1 MQKTLRW
8 YGLLLL
14 TLLCTVWR
22 AEAQVLTEDFN
33 FTGALTAN
41 GWTAHSAGGTN
52 AISASATGLT
62 YSGLTSAGNAAAMT
76 TSGEDINRTFTAQ
89 TSGSVYASFLLN
101 VSAAQSAGD
110 YFFHLGGNPIG
121 STFVNRLF
129 ARSATGGFQLGLSFN
144 SSIPA
149 APVYDPT
156 VYTFGQTYLIVV
168 KYTFVA
174 GTGNDILTFY
184 VNPGVGVSEPGS
196 GAITTITTTS
206 DAASLASVALRQGSA
221 GSSPTL
227 TIDRLRVGTS
237 WSDVTA
243 GTPSTTPTITASP
256 TALTVTSYAVSGG
269 PAAAGNSFVVSGS
282 NLNPASGFVSA
293 SAPPNFEISTSSTS
307 GFTSSITNIAYSGST
322 LASTTLYARLVAGL
336 SASTYTGNV
345 TVSGGS
351 ATTTVAL
358 SGTVNAVAGCPT
370 SGAMSIACARQ
381 IGMNVGVGNV
391 NSSQSVTVTGVV
403 TVSSQFGGTTFY
415 IQDNTGGIAVYAGT
429 APGLSR
435 TIGETVTVSGN
446 VTYFFGLVEIVNP
459 VVTSPTAGSAPTA
472 AALTGVSD
480 MTTAAKQGTLVS
492 LSGVTITDTR
502 EVFNNKANYSF
513 STSGGNGQLRMQPD
527 LQDLINS
534 VIPKTPLTLTGIL
547 DFYDPDDNPATTGDI
562 TYQINPRF
570 NADVPGTTEYTPA
583 SGPANRN
590 TTLDVA
596 SFNLEWLGSTSNGPR
611 NSGSGDATQIA
622 NAITALKALDADIY
636 CIPEV
641 VSETAL
647 QGIVDGLSAAGGLNT
662 PFTKVCPASTCGSY
676 GGAGNQKVC
685 FIYKNSVFSNV
696 TTTCMNESFG
706 QTSNDWASGRFPF
719 MLSADVTV
727 NSVMRPMKFI
737 GIHAKAGDTQ
747 ADFTRRKAASD
758 ALHTWLDANNATDRI
773 VIMGDLNDDLDESIT
788 RTVAGTAFEPTSYS
802 AFTGAPTKYTATTL
816 MLSQKGFSSTLGFD
830 NVIDHIIV
838 SNEVTPALIANTQY
852 AYSPDVITT
861 ANGNFD
867 WLNTLSDHVPVVARF
882 DISQIVD
889 CNFTA
894 GFTQASPL
902 SVCRGSNL
910 TITATGGD
918 TYSWSGPTNAAFT
931 SSGATATITNAA
943 NNNDGRYTVSVTKTG
958 CSNTA
963 TATIRVNVLTRPTA
977 DPIANNPVCRGTE
990 IQLSAAAGN
999 SNYSWAGPA
1008 GVTFSS
1014 TASSPSWTRTGAT
1027 TAMEGT
1033 YTVTV
1038 TGTNNCTNTGTVN
1051 VNVVGLPANV
1061 SATNNANTVNNA
1073 ICEGATINLLG
1084 SSTSMNIT
1092 FLWAAPDGYTSMGA
1106 NPSRSAAT
1114 VAMAGVYTVTA
1125 RTNNSCTA
1133 TATTS
1138 VNIKPAPVPST
1149 SANSPCVGEALE
1161 LSASGGVSYNW
1172 IGPDGSTFSTS
1183 GSTSTW
1189 VRSPATLAMS
1199 GSYTVTVVGANSCT
1213 SATTFGVTVRA
1224 LPVPTIA
1231 SNSPVCRS
1239 GATIRLAAGGGVS
1252 YNWAGPA
1259 GFSSTEAEP
1268 STPSSGFATTANAG
1282 MYSVTVIGANSC
1294 TATTQ
1299 TNVQVVSTLTISI
1312 SASASIPVCQGSS
1325 LSLTASG
1332 AEAYSWTRRPVGFTS
1347 NAVSP
1352 TLPYTSTV
1360 TFNNIGTA
1368 DEGAYI
1374 VFGQSGSC
1382 VTSIVISVATRNC
1395 TTCSI
1400 AFSATATPNPVC
1412 IGGRI
1417 QLTSVVPLPSSPNG
1431 TYLWRGPNNFQSS
1444 LRNPVINNAGTNR
1457 SGVYT
1462 VTFRPTAAQSC
1473 IYTATALVSV
1483 INCSA
1488 TRIASAEAPAGI
1500 QLSAS
1505 PNPTDGRVKVTIQLE
1520 TPSVVSLQ
1528 MSDLL
1533 GRSLESWDSGEEQL
1547 VHEFDISME
1556 QYKSGM
1562 YLLTAE
1568 AGQQRAVKKVIK
1580 IQK

>member
-22 AEAQVLTEDFN
+22 AEAQVTLTGTSYTQN
-33 FTGALTAN
+33 FDGIGSGLPTGWTVRTGASSSAL
-41 GWTAHSAGGTN
+41 GSAGTYASTATAWNNTAGN
-52 AISASATGLT
+52 FRNVASAD
-62 YSGLTSAGNAAAMT
+62 GLTSASTSTDQGNSVDRSLGVRQTGTAGFDPGTAFLLQIDNTTGFQGFTLSFKLQSLDAGSPRTVTWLVQYGTGATPTSFSTVT
-76 TSGEDINRTFTAQ
+76 TSPSTLTTG
-89 TSGSVYASFLLN
+89 
-101 VSAAQSAGD
+101 
-110 YFFHLGGNPIG
+110 G
-121 STFVNRLF
+121 STFSNTTVSVDFGTALNN
-129 ARSATGGFQLGLSFN
+129 LSDN
-144 SSIPA
+144 VWIRIVALSVSS
-149 APVYDPT
+149 
-156 VYTFGQTYLIVV
+156 
-168 KYTFVA
+168 
-174 GTGNDILTFY
+174 
-184 VNPGVGVSEPGS
+184 GS
-196 GAITTITTTS
+196 GNRPTTGIDDFVLS
-206 DAASLASVALRQGSA
+206 YSSGGGS
-221 GSSPTL
+221 
-227 TIDRLRVGTS
+227 
-237 WSDVTA
+237 
-243 GTPSTTPTITASP
+243 TPSIVASP
-256 TALTVTSYAVSGG
+256 SSLTVTSYEEDSG
-269 PAAAGNSFVVSGS
+269 PVATGNTIVISGS
-282 NLNPASGFVSA
+282 NLEVPAPSTPSGSSPSVGATPPATFISA
-293 SAPPNFEISTSSTS
+293 SAPPNFEISTSNNSGFSSSVSLPYSGTLLGSTS
-307 GFTSSITNIAYSGST
+307 VYV
-322 LASTTLYARLVAGL
+322 RLQGGL
-336 SASTYTGNV
+336 SAGTYTGNLV
-345 TVSGGS
+345 LTGGG
-351 ATTTVAL
+351 ATTSVAL
-358 SGTVNAVAGCPT
+358 SGTVVGIENISSVRGRT
-370 SGAMSIACARQ
+370 SGTARVKGR
-381 IGMNVGVGNV
+381 I
-391 NSSQSVTVTGVV
+391 TLTD
-403 TVSSQFGGTTFY
+403 QFGGRTFY
-415 IQDNTGGIAVYAGT
+415 VQDATGGIAVDGGNSCYAGDN
-429 APGLSR
+429 LLKL
-435 TIGETVTVSGN
+435 GEEVIVSGTLEIFSGRLEMN
-446 VTYFFGLVEIVNP
+446 LTNLTRTNAAIQEVTPTVINLGDVPSNYGRLVKVNSVSIGGSGNFAGFSNNALNSTTTVLFVHGNSELVGATRP
-459 VVTSPTAGSAPTA
+459 ATADVTGIA
-472 AALTGVSD
+472 
-480 MTTAAKQGTLVS
+480 
-492 LSGVTITDTR
+492 
-502 EVFNNKANYSF
+502 EVFAPNTGSPFPEIIGRLLSDVSGSTLSQSF
-513 STSGGNGQLRMQPD
+513 CGPGSSL
-527 LQDLINS
+527 
-534 VIPKTPLTLTGIL
+534 
-547 DFYDPDDNPATTGDI
+547 
-562 TYQINPRF
+562 
-570 NADVPGTTEYTPA
+570 GTT
-583 SGPANRN
+583 N
-590 TTLDVA
+590 TIDVA
-596 SFNLEWLGSTSNGPR
+596 TYNLEWFGANKDTGGAELGPCDEDKQQANAKAVLESLNAEIIAIQEVSDLTRFASLVSSLAGGYSYKCSDRFSYSFDPGLGITPQRVCVIYKTSVVSPIDAECKPLFENTYNYTIGGSVNNWSSGRLPYQFVADITLNSVTKR
-611 NSGSGDATQIA
+611 LYVINVHAKSGSSTADYNRRNQDIIDLKAELDKTEYADKNIVFLGDYNDDVDASITSGQLSPYKSFVDDATDY
-622 NAITALKALDADIY
+622 TVLSKTLSDAS
-636 CIPEV
+636 C
-641 VSETAL
+641 
-647 QGIVDGLSAAGGLNT
+647 
-662 PFTKVCPASTCGSY
+662 AST
-676 GGAGNQKVC
+676 V
-685 FIYKNSVFSNV
+685 
-696 TTTCMNESFG
+696 
-706 QTSNDWASGRFPF
+706 
-719 MLSADVTV
+719 
-727 NSVMRPMKFI
+727 
-737 GIHAKAGDTQ
+737 
-747 ADFTRRKAASD
+747 
-758 ALHTWLDANNATDRI
+758 
-773 VIMGDLNDDLDESIT
+773 
-788 RTVAGTAFEPTSYS
+788 
-802 AFTGAPTKYTATTL
+802 
-816 MLSQKGFSSTLGFD
+816 GFSD
-830 NVIDHIIV
+830 MIDHITI
-838 SNEVTPALIANTQY
+838 SNELVANYVASSVLSLRPGVPQY
-852 AYSPDVITT
+852 GETT
-861 ANGNFD
+861 
-867 WLNTLSDHVPVVARF
+867 SDHYPTVARF
-882 DISQIVD
+882 NWVD

-963 TATIRVNVLTRPTA
+963 TATIRVDVLTRPTA
-977 DPIANNPVCRGTE
+977 DPSANNPVCRGTE

-1073 ICEGATINLLG
+1073 ICEGAAINLVG
-1084 SSTSMNIT
+1084 SSTSNNIT
-1092 FLWAAPDGYTSMGA
+1092 FFWSGPNGYTSSGA
-1106 NPSRSAAT
+1106 TPSRTAAT

-1133 TATTS
+1133 TASTS

-1172 IGPDGSTFSTS
+1172 IGPDGGTFSTS
-1183 GSTSTW
+1183 GSTSSW

-1199 GSYTVTVVGANSCT
+1199 GSYTVTLVGSNSCT
-1213 SATTFGVTVRA
+1213 SATTIGVTVRA

-1231 SNSPVCRS
+1231 SNSPVCQS
-1239 GATIRLAAGGGVS
+1239 GATIRLAAGGGAS

-1259 GFSSTEAEP
+1259 GFTSTEAEP

-1282 MYSVTVIGANSC
+1282 VYSVTVTGANSC

-1299 TNVQVVSTLTISI
+1299 TSVQVVSTLTISI

-1332 AEAYSWTRRPVGFTS
+1332 AEAYSWTRRPLGFTS

-1368 DEGAYI
+1368 NEGAYI

-1382 VTSIVISVATRNC
+1382 VTSIEISVATRNC
-1395 TTCSI
+1395 STCSI

-1488 TRIASAEAPAGI
+1488 TRIASAEAPAVI